1 VRRIILIVIATAI
14 VAAAIFYVDFST
26 LWSALAGLSTV
37 TLILLAGCLIGSA
50 LVKSVRWAFYLR
62 AAHLDISWKDGMT
75 TYLAGMA
82 AGAIPGG
89 SWLPAR
95 LAQEHGGIRM
105 RQAASGI
112 FVGFVADMLALALIA
127 ATMIVVMNEPRPRLI
142 IPGAAIAL
150 GTLLIAMGRSER
162 LWYFVDRLLAR
173 SRFTRGLLPKEAD
186 IHQKVSA
193 VMQAPVIVR
202 GIAFSMVTTSIAVAM
217 LYLLVN
223 GLTFTGISATQA
235 YYVHT
240 FSESAATV
248 IPSPGGIGVIDSS
261 MAGLLN
267 SLSIGWV
274 RATFIVLTIR
284 SIDLLF
290 KTVFGSLML
299 VIFYNRL
306 LREVLQVRRRAG
318 RVGRGAWRAWR
329 FSWRFAT
336 RRKNNPPVAASSSP
350 DSHRQQAIVAGDTTA
365 AQRATGAT
373 ATNTTTHPTP
383 RVRQSTNHRS
393 TD

>member
-1 VRRIILIVIATAI
+1 MRRTILILFATAV

-26 LWSALAGLSTV
+26 LWSALAGLSSTTIV
-37 TLILLAGCLIGSA
+37 LLFILLFTGALI
-50 LVKSVRWAFYLR
+50 KSVRWAYYLR
-62 AAHLDISWKDGMT
+62 AANLDIRWRDAMT

-95 LAQEHGGIRM
+95 LSQEHGSVRM

-112 FVGFVADMLALALIA
+112 FVGFVADMIALALLAAIA
-127 ATMIVVMNEPRPRLI
+127 IVVTSEPRARLF
-142 IPGAAIAL
+142 IPGAAIVLAV
-150 GTLLIAMGRSER
+150 LLVAMGRSER

-193 VMQAPVIVR
+193 VMHADVIMR
-202 GIAFSMVTTSIAVAM
+202 GVAFSIAATAVSITI

-223 GLTFTGISATQA
+223 DLTFTGISVLQSV
-235 YYVHT
+235 YVHS

-274 RATFIVLTIR
+274 RATFVVLTIR
-284 SIDLLF
+284 SVDLLF
-290 KTVFGSLML
+290 KTVFGSIML
-299 VIFYNRL
+299 VIFYHRL
-306 LREVLQVRRRAG
+306 LREVLQFHRRA
-318 RVGRGAWRAWR
+318 RKVGRHAGRAWR

-336 RRKNNPPVAASSSP
+336 RQNGSANQSRSLPIEPPPRGQMTINDELVSPPSTQSGNASLQPVKRSQPTS
-350 DSHRQQAIVAGDTTA
+350 R
-365 AQRATGAT
+365 TG
-373 ATNTTTHPTP
+373 PT
-383 RVRQSTNHRS
+383 
-393 TD
+393 D

>member
-1 VRRIILIVIATAI
+1 MRRTILILIAIA
-14 VAAAIFYVDFST
+14 VLAAAIFYVDFST
-26 LWSALAGLSTV
+26 LWSALAGLST
-37 TLILLAGCLIGSA
+37 TTIILLFILLFSGALI
-50 LVKSVRWAFYLR
+50 KSVRWAYYLR
-62 AAHLDISWKDGMT
+62 AAKLDISWRDGMT

-95 LAQEHGGIRM
+95 LSQEHGNVRM

-112 FVGFVADMLALALIA
+112 FVGFVADMIALAVLA
-127 ATMIVVMNEPRPRLI
+127 AAAIVATGEPRARLF
-142 IPGAAIAL
+142 IPGTAI
-150 GTLLIAMGRSER
+150 LLAVLLVAMGQSER

-173 SRFTRGLLPKEAD
+173 SRFTRSLLPKEAD

-193 VMQAPVIVR
+193 VMHAHVIVR
-202 GIAFSMVTTSIAVAM
+202 GVAFSLAATSVSITI

-223 GLTFTGISATQA
+223 DLTFTGIGVLQSV
-235 YYVHT
+235 YVHS

-284 SIDLLF
+284 SVDLLF

-299 VIFYNRL
+299 IVFYHRL
-306 LREVLQVRRRAG
+306 LREILQFRRRAR
-318 RVGRGAWRAWR
+318 RVGRHAWLAWK

-336 RRKNNPPVAASSSP
+336 RKNGQTSRRRRTSSDPPARRQTSVTGDRIPPSSTQPGGVAAQP
-350 DSHRQQAIVAGDTTA
+350 VERRRPTT
-365 AQRATGAT
+365 RSG
-373 ATNTTTHPTP
+373 
-383 RVRQSTNHRS
+383 S

>member
-1 VRRIILIVIATAI
+1 MVTGAIL
-14 VAAAIFYVDFST
+14 
-26 LWSALAGLSTV
+26 
-37 TLILLAGCLIGSA
+37 
-50 LVKSVRWAFYLR
+50 KSVRWAFYLR
-62 AAHLDISWKDGMT
+62 AAKLNISWRDGMT

-95 LAQEHGGIRM
+95 LAQEHGDIRM

-112 FVGFVADMLALALIA
+112 FVGFVADMLALAVLAASAIVLIG
-127 ATMIVVMNEPRPRLI
+127 EPRPRLF

-150 GTLLIAMGRSER
+150 ATLLVAMGRSER
-162 LWYFVDRLLAR
+162 LWYFVDRLLAK

-193 VMQAPVIVR
+193 VMQAPVIAR
-202 GIAFSMVTTSIAVAM
+202 GVAFSLATTGLAIGM

-223 GLTFTGISATQA
+223 GLTFTGISALQA
-235 YYVHT
+235 VYVHS

-274 RATFIVLTIR
+274 RATFVVLTIR

-306 LREVLQVRRRAG
+306 LREVLQVQRRAK

-336 RRKNNPPVAASSSP
+336 RQNGASSQTQSRTSEP
-350 DSHRQQAIVAGDTTA
+350 PSQH
-365 AQRATGAT
+365 AT
-373 ATNTTTHPTP
+373 AIAEPASATPGQTGNNTAHQANRVRPTP
-383 RVRQSTNHRS
+383 HGGS

>member
-1 VRRIILIVIATAI
+1 MRRIILIVIATA
-14 VAAAIFYVDFST
+14 VLAAAIFYVDFST
-26 LWSALAGLSTV
+26 LWSALAGLST
-37 TLILLAGCLIGSA
+37 TTIILLVVLLFASA

-62 AAHLDISWKDGMT
+62 AAKLDISWRDGMT

-95 LAQEHGGIRM
+95 LAQEHGSIRM
-105 RQAASGI
+105 RQAASGL
-112 FVGFVADMLALALIA
+112 FVGFVADMLALAALA
-127 ATMIVVMNEPRPRLI
+127 ATMIVIMGEPRPRLL
-142 IPGAAIAL
+142 IPVAAIGLA
-150 GTLLIAMGRSER
+150 TLLVAMGRSER

-193 VMQAPVIVR
+193 VMQAPVIAR
-202 GIAFSMVTTSIAVAM
+202 GVGFSLMATTVAVTM

-223 GLTFTGISATQA
+223 GLTFTGISLQQA
-235 YYVHT
+235 FYVHS

-274 RATFIVLTIR
+274 RATFVVLTIR
-284 SIDLLF
+284 SVDLLF

-299 VIFYNRL
+299 VIFYHRL
-306 LREVLQVRRRAG
+306 LREVLQFKRRAKK
-318 RVGRGAWRAWR
+318 VGRHAWRAWR

-336 RRKNNPPVAASSSP
+336 RQHGAPPTSRAP
-350 DSHRQQAIVAGDTTA
+350 ERPLRQQSAAIGELVPPTPAVPA
-365 AQRATGAT
+365 
-373 ATNTTTHPTP
+373 NTPTHPANRVRSTTH
-383 RVRQSTNHRS
+383 HGS